1 MKVLVTQSY
10 QTLCDPMDCSLPG
23 SSVHWILQARILE
36 SVAIPFSRE
45 SSWTQGSNLGL
56 PHCSQILYYL
66 SHQEVLNLETANATP
81 NPSSPQSSRHLCGPP
96 HQDICYCQL
105 MHGFA
110 LASGIGF
117 LCSVGKESPCNAG
130 DLGLIPGLGRS
141 PGERKGYPLQ
151 YSGLE
156 NSRSQRV
163 GHDWAAF
170 TSRNQLEPQVAA

>member
-1 MKVLVTQSY
+1 M
-10 QTLCDPMDCSLPG
+10 
-23 SSVHWILQARILE
+23 
-36 SVAIPFSRE
+36 
-45 SSWTQGSNLGL
+45 TQGSNLGV
-56 PHCSQILYYL
+56 PHCRQILYYL
-66 SHQEVLNLETANATP
+66 SHQEVFNLETANATP
-81 NPSSPQSSRHLCGPP
+81 NPSSPQSSRHLCGSP

-151 YSGLE
+151 YSWASLVAQVVKNLPAMQETLVRFLGQENPLEKGQATHCSILGLTLWL
-156 NSRSQRV
+156 S
-163 GHDWAAF
+163 
-170 TSRNQLEPQVAA
+170 